1 MLAPEEIDKL
11 VVLRM
16 NRKFMEF
23 MRHHY
28 PNVVK
33 CSFSKHPHTI
43 LSEKGNTEEKL
54 EKAWA
59 PDGCHF
65 LVGV

>member
-16 NRKFMEF
+16 NREFMEF

-28 PNVVK
+28 PDVVK

-43 LSEKGNTEEKL
+43 LSEKDDAKEKVG
-54 EKAWA
+54 EA
-59 PDGCHF
+59 PRMGAIF
-65 LVGV
+65 